1 MLLRNRPGDGPAGI
15 RNTGSVYPPL
25 LGLDTLPELPD
36 EEELLLPDEELLEED
51 GVYDRVSLLLDEE
64 ELEERL

>member
-1 MLLRNRPGDGPAGI
+1 MVVRNRAGDGPAGI
-15 RNTGSVYPPL
+15 KNTGSVYPPL

-51 GVYDRVSLLLDEE
+51 GVYDRVSLDEE